1 MCTCFA
7 FIFKRKATILRRQ
20 DKVYCPL
27 GAALFNLEPRSTY
40 LLANQQIKCLFHDLL
55 DTKSIY
61 VSHGKKLDII
71 IL

>member
-1 MCTCFA
+1 MYMFCFY
-7 FIFKRKATILRRQ
+7 FKRKAAILKRE
-20 DKVYCPL
+20 DKVWCPL
-27 GAALFNLEPRSTY
+27 GAALFTLGPISRY

-61 VSHGKKLDII
+61 VPHGKKLDII